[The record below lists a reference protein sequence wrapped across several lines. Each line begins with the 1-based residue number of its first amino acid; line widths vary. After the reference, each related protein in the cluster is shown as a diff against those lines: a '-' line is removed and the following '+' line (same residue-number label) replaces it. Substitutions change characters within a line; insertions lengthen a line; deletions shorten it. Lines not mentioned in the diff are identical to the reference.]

1 MTEGKTMKIGVM
13 GNSKKI
19 RDEQILVRFIRFL
32 QSEGY
37 ETICFENVGQ
47 IGGVDV
53 IVVLGGDGAILHAAT
68 AAAQKNIK
76 IIGINYGTL
85 GFLTEYEKEETEKIR
100 ELLVRLK
107 ESNCPVLKRTLLETE
122 LDGKKYYALNEVS
135 FQRDYSVYNTQLAKL
150 KVKVNQ
156 REMEKIAGD
165 GLLISTPT
173 GSTAYSLSAGGAILA
188 PDVPAFMLTPICAF
202 SLNTRPMVF
211 PDTDVFEVMAVR
223 KGIMLLVDGKQAGPI
238 QEGTEI
244 IVRKA
249 PFTAD
254 FPVRDD
260 SCFFRKIRTKLNQ

>member
-19 RDEQILVRFIRFL
+19 RDEQVLVRFVRFL

-37 ETICFENVGQ
+37 ETICFEDVTQ

-53 IVVLGGDGAILHAAT
+53 IIVLGGDGAILHAAT

-76 IIGINYGTL
+76 VIGINYGTL
-85 GFLTEYEKEETEKIR
+85 GFLTEYEKEETEQIKA
-100 ELLVRLK
+100 LLVRLK
-107 ESNCPVLKRTLLETE
+107 EARCPVLKRTLLETE
-122 LDGKKYYALNEVS
+122 LDGKKYYALNEIA
-135 FQRDYSVYNTQLAKL
+135 FQRDYSVCNTQLAKL
-150 KVKVNQ
+150 KVKVN
-156 REMEKIAGD
+156 RKEMEKIAGD

-173 GSTAYSLSAGGAILA
+173 GSTAYSLSAGGAVLA
-188 PDVPAFMLTPICAF
+188 PDVPAFMLTPVCAF
-202 SLNTRPMVF
+202 SFNSRPMVF
-211 PDTDVFEVMAVR
+211 SDTDVFEVTAVR
-223 KGIMLLVDGKQAGPI
+223 KGIMLFIDGKLAGSI
-238 QEGTEI
+238 QEGTEVT
-244 IVRKA
+244 VRKA